1 VSEEKILHRDDKLL
15 RKEKNFRICRIAAVF
30 VLAVQPVL
38 HIDSIY
44 PFKLNFGVDS
54 LLIPM
59 ICWFSV
65 AGFNTLLLHHIESIK
80 LYRSKMK

>member
-59 ICWFSV
+59 ILVFCCGIQYLIVTSYRI
-65 AGFNTLLLHHIESIK
+65 NKTL
-80 LYRSKMK
+80 